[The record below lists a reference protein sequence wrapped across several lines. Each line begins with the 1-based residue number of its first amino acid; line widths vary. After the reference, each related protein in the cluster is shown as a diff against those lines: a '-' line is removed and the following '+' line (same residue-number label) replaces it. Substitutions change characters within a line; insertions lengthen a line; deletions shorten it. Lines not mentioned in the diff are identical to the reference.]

1 MRALWIEDHQLV
13 GDSFELL
20 LQLIMPDASLD
31 KARDLESAK
40 RLIETF
46 PYELVLLDWW
56 LGTQDGER
64 SIRALRETNSHT
76 PIIVVSGDDRDV
88 VMDRALALGASGY
101 VPKSA
106 DPGALLEA
114 VRVALRGGVSRPPRQ
129 SGKAGDG
136 TPGGGPLQ
144 PVDVETLYPDLTPRQ
159 AEVFRALM
167 RGSSDK
173 QIARELDIS
182 DTTVKTHVRAIL
194 QIVGVHKRG
203 EAAHEARVRG
213 AGDL

>member
-56 LGTQDGER
+56 LGSQDGER
-64 SIRALRETNSHT
+64 SIRALRETHSHT

-88 VMDRALALGASGY
+88 VMDRALALGAAGY
-101 VPKSA
+101 VSKGA
-106 DPGALLEA
+106 DPAALLDA
-114 VRVALRGGVSRPPRQ
+114 VRVALRGGISRPPRHTGRGNDVAP
-129 SGKAGDG
+129 SGVVH
-136 TPGGGPLQ
+136 PI
-144 PVDVETLYPDLTPRQ
+144 DVEALYPELTPRQ

-167 RGSSDK
+167 RGTSDK

-213 AGDL
+213 AGDH